1 MCSSLSLL
9 CVFRPA
15 VVEVSMAGSKE
26 KLPSAMKAV
35 RLHKYGGPEVLQ
47 LDTNVPIPACAAA
60 EVCAAEFSAVCS
72 SACMS
77 EFALMLCEAIRKR
90 RL

>member
-1 MCSSLSLL
+1 
-9 CVFRPA
+9 VFRPA

-47 LDTNVPIPACAAA
+47 LDTDVPIPACAAA
-60 EVCAAEFSAVCS
+60 EVCAAEFFAVCS
-72 SACMS
+72 FACIS
-77 EFALMLCEAIRKR
+77 ELH
-90 RL
+90 